1 MRERGKTFAFIG
13 IMLLAKVK
21 ALAVIKLPLNK
32 RALRNSI
39 SKSVLRVAIQE
50 IVCYL
55 TDGRATFFCALFQ
68 APLFECIYHRRSSSA
83 IAFRKSFALAPST
96 ILLTSTVDGK
106 KL

>member
-55 TDGRATFFCALFQ
+55 TDGRATFFV
-68 APLFECIYHRRSSSA
+68 HSSKLHFSN
-83 IAFRKSFALAPST
+83 AFTTEGVAAQ
-96 ILLTSTVDGK
+96 
-106 KL
+106 

>member
-55 TDGRATFFCALFQ
+55 TDGRATFFGAQ
-68 APLFECIYHRRSSSA
+68 APPLLFRMHLPQL
-83 IAFRKSFALAPST
+83 FATAHLVKVFFS
-96 ILLTSTVDGK
+96 VDGSK
-106 KL
+106 KV